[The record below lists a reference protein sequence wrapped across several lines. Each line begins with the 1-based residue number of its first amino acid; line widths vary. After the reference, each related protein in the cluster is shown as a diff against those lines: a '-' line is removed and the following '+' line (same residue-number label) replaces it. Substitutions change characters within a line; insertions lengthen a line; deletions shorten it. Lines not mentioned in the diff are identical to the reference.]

1 MLCPKCNQEI
11 ADNSKF
17 CSNCGTN
24 IKEYLEK
31 LEEEKYIKCPN
42 CDKKIEKDAKFCKYC
57 GYDILN
63 KENTDI
69 QKTQKGM
76 SLGNHVAIAT
86 VLLIIFVSFSIV
98 FFNIKEYYLPQYQNQ
113 NIESKQIEQPIATI
127 EVVNSRLINMGYGMQ
142 KIEGVVKNTSNT
154 TCFDPNVE
162 IYTFDSAGN
171 RVGEHP
177 IPIMN
182 ALNPEDTYKFT
193 IYENGAS
200 RYSVETCNCGY

>member
-1 MLCPKCNQEI
+1 MQCPKCKEEI
-11 ADNSKF
+11 SDNSKF

-31 LEEEKYIKCPN
+31 LEEENYIKCPN

-63 KENTDI
+63 KENIDI
-69 QKTQKGM
+69 PRTQKRI
-76 SLGNHVAIAT
+76 SLGNHVVIAT
-86 VLLIIFVSFSIV
+86 VLLIIIVSFSIV
-98 FFNIKEYYLPQYQNQ
+98 FFNIKEYYIPQSQ
-113 NIESKQIEQPIATI
+113 NIEPKQIEQPIATI

-142 KIEGVVKNTSNT
+142 KIEGVVKNNSNT

-171 RVGEHP
+171 RIGEEP
-177 IPIMN
+177 ILIMN
-182 ALNPEDTYKFT
+182 ALNPGETYKFT
-193 IYENGAS
+193 IYANGAS
-200 RYSVETCNCGY
+200 RYSIEKCNCGY

>member
-11 ADNSKF
+11 SDNSKF

-24 IKEYLEK
+24 IKEYLDK

-42 CDKKIEKDAKFCKYC
+42 CDKKIEKDAKFCRYC

-63 KENTDI
+63 KENTDV
-69 QKTQKGM
+69 QKSPKGI

-98 FFNIKEYYLPQYQNQ
+98 FFSIKEYYIPQSR
-113 NIESKQIEQPIATI
+113 NIEPKQIEQPQATI
-127 EVVNSRLINMGYGMQ
+127 EVVNSRLVNMGYGMQ
-142 KIEGVVKNTSNT
+142 KIEGIVKNTSST
-154 TCFDPNVE
+154 TCFNPNVE

-177 IPIMN
+177 VLMN
-182 ALNPEDTYKFT
+182 PLNPEETYKFT
-193 IYENGAS
+193 IYDNGVS
-200 RYSVETCNCGY
+200 RYSVETCNCRY